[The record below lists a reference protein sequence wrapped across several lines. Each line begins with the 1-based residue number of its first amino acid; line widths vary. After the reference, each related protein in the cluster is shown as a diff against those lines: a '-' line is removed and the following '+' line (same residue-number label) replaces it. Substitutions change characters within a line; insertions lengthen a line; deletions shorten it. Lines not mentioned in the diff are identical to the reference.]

1 MPDLLLLS
9 LDTKSFF
16 ELEQLGNELG
26 FRVKTT
32 TELDTAKE
40 WLHLK
45 QFDVVLADAQL
56 EISDWQQLAT
66 LLWRRS
72 PQAAVVLFSFSEKP
86 DYLKNEARLFGV
98 DAAFGAGAQDVV
110 RSVLRAAKES
120 GASAG
125 SGHRVLVV
133 EDLDSP
139 RDIICFYLESLG
151 FSEVVG
157 VRSAKA
163 AIEELEKDPRHFD
176 CVITDIRM
184 PEVSG
189 RDLIEFVRR
198 HERLRHIPMVALTA
212 YGTVDTLIECLKA
225 GASGFLVKPPKRD
238 DLTREVARAIRIS
251 ARGGSPRL
259 ANEQEAELLRELLIE
274 KGFS

>member
-16 ELEQLGNELG
+16 ELEQLGTEQG

-32 TELDTAKE
+32 TELGTAKE
-40 WLHLK
+40 WLQLRH
-45 QFDVVLADAQL
+45 FDVVLVDAVL
-56 EISDWQQLAT
+56 EIPEWQQLAT

-72 PQAAVVLFSFSEKP
+72 PEAAFVLFSSTEQGEQ
-86 DYLKNEARLFGV
+86 LKNEARLFGA
-98 DAAFGAGAQDVV
+98 DAAFGSQA
-110 RSVLRAAKES
+110 REVLRSILRTTKDNTS
-120 GASAG
+120 VMS

-151 FSEVVG
+151 FSEVIG

-163 AIEELEKDPRHFD
+163 AIAELEKDPRRFD

-184 PEVSG
+184 PEVTG

-259 ANEQEAELLRELLIE
+259 ANEHEAELLRELLIE